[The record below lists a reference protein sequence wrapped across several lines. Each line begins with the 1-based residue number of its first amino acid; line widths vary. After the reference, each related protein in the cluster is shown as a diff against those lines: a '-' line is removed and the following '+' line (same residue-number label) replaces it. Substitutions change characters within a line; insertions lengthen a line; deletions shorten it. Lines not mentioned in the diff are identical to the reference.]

1 MEWNAGQRVGVGWHG
16 SKRGKC
22 EPCRRGDFFA
32 CSIEQVTGITYDG
45 GYADY
50 MIAPTAALA
59 IIQDNLSATEVA
71 SLICE
76 GITT

>member
-32 CSIEQVTGITYDG
+32 CSIEQVTGLTYDG

-59 IIQDNLSATEVA
+59 IIPDNLSATEVA
-71 SLICE
+71 SLMCE